1 MVRLWVVS
9 TGKASM
15 DSMQCTSASRIVARR
30 TSPIHIKPVSYQTF
44 LSLTPAVPNSFL
56 IALYSQ
62 SLSADSTSGNS
73 TDVEQKYYLPPRFPY
88 SSKKQNLNLS

>member
-44 LSLTPAVPNSFL
+44 LSLTPAVHNSFL
-56 IALYSQ
+56 IALHSQ
-62 SLSADSTSGNS
+62 SLYLQIPHPETQPTWNKNITSPQDFH
-73 TDVEQKYYLPPRFPY
+73 TVPK
-88 SSKKQNLNLS
+88 SKT

>member
-30 TSPIHIKPVSYQTF
+30 TSPIHIKPVGYQTF
-44 LSLTPAVPNSFL
+44 LSLTPAVPTSFL
-56 IALYSQ
+56 IALHSQ
-62 SLSADSTSGNS
+62 SLYLQIPHPETQPTWNKSITSPQDFH
-73 TDVEQKYYLPPRFPY
+73 TVPK
-88 SSKKQNLNLS
+88 SKT